1 MKKRLVS
8 ITLII
13 LLLASFSLET
23 IAVEEL
29 DVKGKSALIMDA
41 NTGQVIYELNKDE
54 RLPPASI
61 AKIMTILLGLEAVK
75 SGKISLS
82 DEVLVSEHASSMGGT
97 QVYLDIGEVQIVEEL
112 FKAIA
117 IRSAN
122 DAAVALAEYIA
133 GSEAAFVKMMNK
145 RAKELGMN
153 NTHFKNANGLPNEE
167 HYVSAYDVALMS
179 KEILKYD
186 IAKEWLTTYM
196 YDMKVG
202 KKKDKIQT
210 LVNTNKLIKQYQNV
224 TGVKTGSTN
233 EAGYCLSASAKRGN
247 LELIGVIMGA
257 DTSKD
262 RFNEAKRMLDFGFAN
277 YDSLMIGEKGD
288 IIDSIKVEKGHVSTI
303 DAILKED
310 SFVLV
315 SKGQEG
321 NVHKEV
327 LLEESIKAPLEAGE
341 EIGSMI
347 ISLNGKEI
355 DRIKL
360 VAKNSVKKAS
370 FLDMLKRSLI
380 LFS

>member
-277 YDSLMIGEKGD
+277 YDSLMIGKKGD
-288 IIDSIKVEKGHVSTI
+288 IIDSIKVEKGHISTI

-321 NVHKEV
+321 NIHKEV
-327 LLEESIKAPLEAGE
+327 LLEESIKAPLKAGK

-355 DRIKL
+355 NRIKL

-370 FLDMLKRSLI
+370 FLDMLKRSLN
-380 LFS
+380 LF

>member
-82 DEVLVSEHASSMGGT
+82 DEVLVSEYASSMGGT
-97 QVYLDIGEVQIVEEL
+97 QVYLDMGEVQIVEEL

>member
-82 DEVLVSEHASSMGGT
+82 DEVLVSEYASSMGGT
-97 QVYLDIGEVQIVEEL
+97 QVYLDMGEVQIVEEL

-360 VAKNSVKKAS
+360 VAKDSVKKAS

-380 LFS
+380 LF

>member
-75 SGKISLS
+75 SRKISLS
-82 DEVLVSEHASSMGGT
+82 DEVLVSEYASSMGGT

-233 EAGYCLSASAKRGN
+233 EAGYCLSASAKIGN

-277 YDSLMIGEKGD
+277 YDSLMIGKKGD

-327 LLEESIKAPLEAGE
+327 LLEESIKAPLKAGK

-360 VAKNSVKKAS
+360 VAKNNVKKAS

-380 LFS
+380 LF

>member
-75 SGKISLS
+75 SRKISLS
-82 DEVLVSEHASSMGGT
+82 DEVLVSEYASSMGGT

-277 YDSLMIGEKGD
+277 YDSLMIGKKGD

-327 LLEESIKAPLEAGE
+327 LLEESIKAPLKAGK

-360 VAKNSVKKAS
+360 VAKNNVKKAS

-380 LFS
+380 LF

>member
-82 DEVLVSEHASSMGGT
+82 DEVLVSEYASSMGGT
-97 QVYLDIGEVQIVEEL
+97 QVYLDMGEVQIVEEL

-277 YDSLMIGEKGD
+277 YDSLMIGKKGD